1 MSITAADIMTTNVKT
16 VPPDASV
23 AEVARVLAD
32 HGISAAPVCDD
43 KGKVLGMLSE
53 GDLLRPVSR
62 GSSAR
67 RSWWLNLLAEGSDLA
82 PSFLECISVENQ
94 PARLLM
100 VTPVIT
106 AGPEATVPDL
116 ADLMVTHHIKRLPI
130 LRDGKLIGIVSRADL
145 VRALARNP
153 GAIVEAI

>member
-1 MSITAADIMTTNVKT
+1 MSITAAEIMTTNVKT
-16 VPPDASV
+16 VPPEASV

-43 KGKVLGMLSE
+43 QGKLLGMLSE
-53 GDLLRPVSR
+53 GDLLRPVAR
-62 GSSAR
+62 GSSTR
-67 RSWWLNLLAEGSDLA
+67 RSWWLNLLAEGTELA

-94 PARLLM
+94 PARVLM
-100 VTPVIT
+100 ITPVIT
-106 AGPEATVPDL
+106 AAPEATLPDM
-116 ADLMVTHHIKRLPI
+116 ADLMVSHHIKRLPI

-153 GAIVEAI
+153 GAIAEAV

>member
-1 MSITAADIMTTNVKT
+1 
-16 VPPDASV
+16 
-23 AEVARVLAD
+23 
-32 HGISAAPVCDD
+32 
-43 KGKVLGMLSE
+43 
-53 GDLLRPVSR
+53 
-62 GSSAR
+62 
-67 RSWWLNLLAEGSDLA
+67 
-82 PSFLECISVENQ
+82 
-94 PARLLM
+94 M

>member
-62 GSSAR
+62 AVPP
-67 RSWWLNLLAEGSDLA
+67 EG
-82 PSFLECISVENQ
+82 
-94 PARLLM
+94 
-100 VTPVIT
+100 
-106 AGPEATVPDL
+106 
-116 ADLMVTHHIKRLPI
+116 
-130 LRDGKLIGIVSRADL
+130 
-145 VRALARNP
+145 P
-153 GAIVEAI
+153 GG